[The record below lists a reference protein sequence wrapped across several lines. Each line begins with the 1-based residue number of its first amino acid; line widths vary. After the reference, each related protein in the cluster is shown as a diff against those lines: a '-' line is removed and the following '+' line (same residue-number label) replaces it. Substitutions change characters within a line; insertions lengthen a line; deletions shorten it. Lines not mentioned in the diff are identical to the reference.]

1 MPGAA
6 VKITYDPEVDTLYIR
21 FIEGPTEA
29 LTRQLSD
36 DIALNCTGD
45 GRIVGIEI
53 LDASEHGFQAGPEQ
67 TVVVHNLAPA
77 SA

>member
-1 MPGAA
+1 M
-6 VKITYDPEVDTLYIR
+6 KITYDPEVDALYIR
-21 FIEGPTEA
+21 LVEGPVEVI
-29 LTRQLSD
+29 TRQLSD

-53 LDASEHGFQAGPEQ
+53 LDASDHGFQAGHEQ

>member
-1 MPGAA
+1 M
-6 VKITYDPEVDTLYIR
+6 KITYDSEVDALYIR
-21 FIEGPTEA
+21 FAEGPAEVI
-29 LTRQLSD
+29 TRQLSD
-36 DIALNCTGD
+36 DIALNSTGD

-53 LDASEHGFQAGPEQ
+53 LDASEHGFRAGPEQ